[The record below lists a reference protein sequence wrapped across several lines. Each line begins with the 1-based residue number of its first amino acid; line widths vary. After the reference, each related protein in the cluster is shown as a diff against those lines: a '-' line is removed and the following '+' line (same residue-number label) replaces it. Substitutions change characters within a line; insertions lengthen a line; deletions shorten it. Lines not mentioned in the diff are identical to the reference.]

1 MFFSCSVAAA
11 KEARADSSST
21 AILAENMNTRRL
33 SDGFQPSV
41 LINWEGGGLS
51 ESKINR
57 ETPILLV
64 QPDGRTLEKALRTV
78 QTRCAISSTPRTSR
92 HLGWVTADQALHK
105 NPYYQK
111 ETNFRECNP
120 ATRITGG

>member
-41 LINWEGGGLS
+41 LINWEGGGLL

-64 QPDGRTLEKALRTV
+64 QPDGARSRKRFAPCRRGVQFQARLGRLVTLGGSSLLLKTV
-78 QTRCAISSTPRTSR
+78 NQFYATP
-92 HLGWVTADQALHK
+92 H
-105 NPYYQK
+105 P
-111 ETNFRECNP
+111 P
-120 ATRITGG
+120 